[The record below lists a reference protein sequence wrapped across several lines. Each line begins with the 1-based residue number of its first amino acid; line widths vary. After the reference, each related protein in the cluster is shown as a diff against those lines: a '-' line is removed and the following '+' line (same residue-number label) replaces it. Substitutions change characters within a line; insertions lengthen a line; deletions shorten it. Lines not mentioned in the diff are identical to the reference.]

1 MMRLWTISQPIFP
14 FERDAPTI
22 AIEAGG
28 KIASR
33 PSSIGRALL
42 PRPLNLPP
50 PTGLAPPASAYTVAP
65 CLITSDVTWTSAGSP
80 YYVTCDVVVR
90 SPATLTIQAGTD
102 VAFEA
107 GGAPP
112 LGGARP
118 PYRGPGGPPP
128 VAHTHPV

>member
-1 MMRLWTISQPIFP
+1 MSTARPVASLRRLTILLAA
-14 FERDAPTI
+14 RAAP
-22 AIEAGG
+22 
-28 KIASR
+28 
-33 PSSIGRALL
+33 P
-42 PRPLNLPP
+42 LPP
-50 PTGLAPPASAYTVAP
+50 GPAPPASAYMVAP
-65 CLITSDVTWTSAGSP
+65 CLISSDATWTSAGSP

>member
-1 MMRLWTISQPIFP
+1 MST
-14 FERDAPTI
+14 A
-22 AIEAGG
+22 
-28 KIASR
+28 
-33 PSSIGRALL
+33 
-42 PRPLNLPP
+42 RPLASSRSLTIVLAVLAAVLL
-50 PTGLAPPASAYTVAP
+50 PTGLAPPAAAYTVAP
-65 CLITSDVTWTSAGSP
+65 CLISSDVTWTSAGSP
-80 YYVTCDVVVR
+80 YYVRCDVVVR